1 MHTRRTYRATLR
13 RVRYPRLH
21 RVARAVERANVRVHG
36 GQIAWRL
43 RIPSWIILGGA
54 AWLIDPWLLP
64 VGILLA
70 EVGWI
75 AAVQVTHADDRRRA
89 RASASRLEGLSR
101 RQRRR
106 ENGRLVEAQVRLQE
120 EREAFVRSQLA
131 ADEPLVTP
139 GSQRHEGIYLTD
151 RRLLLVGGV
160 AGEPFLIDEM
170 PYADVRYWEWRE
182 LHDRRQELTLTTVD
196 WAIKISFGSLR
207 DPALRPMREQ
217 FPPS

>member
-1 MHTRRTYRATLR
+1 M
-13 RVRYPRLH
+13 
-21 RVARAVERANVRVHG
+21 ARAIERANVRVHG

-64 VGILLA
+64 IGILLA

-75 AAVQVTHADDRRRA
+75 AAVQITLALDRRRA
-89 RASASRLEGLSR
+89 RAYASRVDDRSR

-106 ENGRLVEAQVRLQE
+106 ENGRLMEAQDRVLE
-120 EREAFVRSQLA
+120 EREAFVRSHLA
-131 ADEPLVTP
+131 ADEPLVPP
-139 GSQRHEGIYLTD
+139 GSQRHTGIYLTD

-170 PYADVRYWEWRE
+170 AYADVRHWEWRE

-196 WAIKISFGSLR
+196 WATEISFGNLR
-207 DPALRPMREQ
+207 DPALGPMREH
-217 FPPS
+217 FPPA

>member
-1 MHTRRTYRATLR
+1 MHTRPTYRATLR
-13 RVRYPRLH
+13 RVRHPRLH
-21 RVARAVERANVRVHG
+21 RLARAVHGANVRVHR
-36 GQIAWRL
+36 GQIAWRV
-43 RIPSWIILGGA
+43 RIPSWIILGGG

-64 VGILLA
+64 VGILIA

-75 AAVQVTHADDRRRA
+75 VAVHITHALDRRGA
-89 RASASRLEGLSR
+89 RASASRYEVSR

-106 ENGRLVEAQVRLQE
+106 ENGRRVEAQERRLQ

-131 ADEPLVTP
+131 ADESLVQP
-139 GSQRHEGIYLTD
+139 GSQRHAGIYLTD

-170 PYADVRYWEWRE
+170 AYADVRHWEWRE

-196 WAIKISFGSLR
+196 WATEISFGSLR
-207 DPALRPMREQ
+207 DPARRPMREQ